1 MNNRLYISL
10 AGAMLLLVAMCGCI
24 KNDLPYGKVPL
35 SITAF
40 SVSGQTGD
48 AVISDKDLTVTV
60 NLEETANPAK
70 SELLNIEYKATLRD
84 GSDDSYN
91 NNIESSVKK
100 GDVLDLTNDFDIKL
114 SLFQEYNWKIV
125 PVQNIERVF
134 KVANQMGKP
143 VFDAEQKMALA
154 YIQKDL
160 PLSGAELQELKLGP
174 QGSEETGVVKG
185 VVSKENGWNFYK
197 NYIEAFVKVKFS
209 DFIDETWSIRI
220 YNFDQEMIK
229 ADPGVEVAWLYG
241 VGSEGQTCGFEYRK
255 VEDTEWITV
264 PSSDIEM
271 DGTDFK
277 TVLTGL
283 SAETQYVCRAKVG
296 DIVSEEVNFTTFAK
310 VEVPNMG
317 FEDWSQN
324 GKVICPWAE
333 GEEAF
338 WDSGNK
344 GSTTV
349 SENYN
354 ITMRVNEP
362 RPGSTGSMAAKL
374 ESKNILSYFA
384 AGNLFIGRFI
394 DVVDLKNGKLGFG
407 RSFSSFPTKLTGY
420 YKYKQEIINKTTV
433 GFEDYQ
439 GLPDTGIIWIAL
451 ISGTPDES
459 YDNTFVKI
467 RTDMENNKGEYFEK
481 DADYVLAY
489 GEMNIN
495 ETVSEYKK
503 FEIELE
509 YRRTDVVP
517 SGILIVCSASKLGD
531 YFTGGVGSTLWVD
544 DFALEYDY

>member
-1 MNNRLYISL
+1 MNKKIYISL
-10 AGAMLLLVAMCGCI
+10 AGAVALIIAMCGCI

-40 SVSGQTGD
+40 SVSGQVGD
-48 AVISDKDLTVTV
+48 AVISEKDMTVTV

-84 GSDDSYN
+84 GSDDNYH
-91 NNIESSVKK
+91 NNIESNIRK
-100 GDVLDLTNDFDIKL
+100 GDVLDLTHSLDVKL

-143 VFDAEQKMALA
+143 VFDAEQKIAVA

-160 PLSGAELQELKLGP
+160 PLSGAELQDLKLGP
-174 QGSEETGVVKG
+174 QGSEESGVVKG
-185 VVSKENGWNFYK
+185 VVSQENGWKFYK
-197 NYIEAFVKVKFS
+197 NYIEASVTVKFS

-220 YNFDQEMIK
+220 YNFDRDMTK
-229 ADPGVEVAWLYG
+229 AANPGVRVAWLYG
-241 VGSEGQTCGFEYRK
+241 IGMEGKTCGFEYRK
-255 VEDTEWITV
+255 ADDTEWTAV

-271 DGTDFK
+271 DGTDFS

-283 SAETQYVCRAKVG
+283 TPETKYVCRAKVG
-296 DIVSEEVNFTTFAK
+296 DIEGGEVEFTTLGE
-310 VEVPNMG
+310 VEIPNMG
-317 FEDWSQN
+317 FENWSQD

-333 GEEAF
+333 GEETF
-338 WDSGNK
+338 WDTGNK

-349 SENYN
+349 SENDN
-354 ITMRVNEP
+354 ITMGVSEP
-362 RPGSTGSMAAKL
+362 RPGSKGSTAAKL
-374 ESKNILSYFA
+374 ESKAIVGVMA
-384 AGNLFIGRFI
+384 AGNLFIG
-394 DVVDLKNGKLGFG
+394 KYKETQGMNGLLGFG
-407 RSFSSFPTKLTGY
+407 RTFQTFPTKLTGY
-420 YKYKQEIINKTTV
+420 YKYTQTNIDKTSK
-433 GFEDYQ
+433 GYEHLQ
-439 GLPDTGIIWIAL
+439 GQPDTGIVWVAL
-451 ISGTPDES
+451 VSGNPDSDGTYVEVKT
-459 YDNTFVKI
+459 DNA
-467 RTDMENNKGEYFEK
+467 NNNGKYFDK
-481 DADYVLAY
+481 NADNVIAY
-489 GEMNIN
+489 GEFNIN
-495 ETVSEYKK
+495 ETVDEYKK

>member
-143 VFDAEQKMALA
+143 VFDAEQKMAVA

-160 PLSGAELQELKLGP
+160 PLSGAELKELKLGP
-174 QGSEETGVVKG
+174 QGCEQSGVSMG
-185 VVSKENGWNFYK
+185 VVSQENGWKFYK
-197 NYIEAFVKVKFS
+197 NYIEAFVTVKFS

-220 YNFDQEMIK
+220 YNFDQDMTK
-229 ADPGVEVAWLYG
+229 AANPGVRVAWLYG
-241 VGSEGQTCGFEYRK
+241 IGMEGQTCGFEYRK
-255 VEDTEWITV
+255 ADDTEWTAV

-271 DGTDFK
+271 DGTDFS
-277 TVLTGL
+277 TVLTDL
-283 SAETQYVCRAKVG
+283 TPETKYVCRAKVG
-296 DIVSEEVNFTTFAK
+296 DIEGGEVEFTTLGE
-310 VEVPNMG
+310 VEIPNMG
-317 FEDWSQN
+317 FENWSQE

-333 GEEAF
+333 GEETF
-338 WDSGNK
+338 WDTGNK

-349 SENYN
+349 SENDN
-354 ITMRVNEP
+354 ITMGVNEP
-362 RPGSTGSMAAKL
+362 RPGSSGSTAAKL
-374 ESKNILSYFA
+374 ESKAIVGVMA
-384 AGNLFIGRFI
+384 AGNLFIG
-394 DVVDLKNGKLGFG
+394 KYKETQGMNGLLGFG
-407 RSFSSFPTKLTGY
+407 RTFQTFPTKLTGY
-420 YKYKQEIINKTTV
+420 YKYTQATIDKTSK
-433 GFEDYQ
+433 GYEHLQ
-439 GLPDTGIIWIAL
+439 GQPDTGIIWVAL
-451 ISGTPDES
+451 VSGNPDS
-459 YDNTFVKI
+459 YGTYVEVKTDNV
-467 RTDMENNKGEYFEK
+467 NNNGKYFDK
-481 DADYVLAY
+481 DADNVLAY

>member
-10 AGAMLLLVAMCGCI
+10 AGAVALIFAMCGCI

-48 AVISDKDLTVTV
+48 AVISEKDMTVTV

-84 GSDDSYN
+84 GSDNNYH
-91 NNIESSVKK
+91 NNIESNVKK
-100 GDVLDLTNDFDIKL
+100 GDVLDLTHNFDVKL
-114 SLFQEYNWKIV
+114 SLFQEYNWKVV

-143 VFDAEQKMALA
+143 MFDTEHKMAVA

-160 PLSGAELQELKLGP
+160 PLSGAELQDLKLGP
-174 QGSEETGVVKG
+174 QGSEESGVVKG
-185 VVSKENGWNFYK
+185 VVSQENGWKFYK
-197 NYIEAFVKVKFS
+197 NYIEAFVTVKFS

-220 YNFDQEMIK
+220 YNFDQDMTK
-229 ADPGVEVAWLYG
+229 AANPGVRVAWLYG
-241 VGSEGQTCGFEYRK
+241 IGMEGQTCSFEYRK
-255 VEDTEWITV
+255 ANDTEWIAV

-271 DGTDFK
+271 DGTDFS

-283 SAETQYVCRAKVG
+283 TPETKYVCRAKVG
-296 DIVSEEVNFTTFAK
+296 DIEGGKVEFTTLGE
-310 VEVPNMG
+310 VEIPNMG
-317 FEDWSQN
+317 FENWSQN

-333 GEEAF
+333 GEETF
-338 WDSGNK
+338 WDTGNK

-349 SENYN
+349 SENDN
-354 ITMRVNEP
+354 ITMGVNEP
-362 RPGSTGSMAAKL
+362 RPGSSGSTAAKL
-374 ESKNILSYFA
+374 ESKAIVGVMA
-384 AGNLFIGRFI
+384 AGNLFIGKYKET
-394 DVVDLKNGKLGFG
+394 LGMNGLLGFG
-407 RSFSSFPTKLTGY
+407 RTFQTFPTKLTGY
-420 YKYKQEIINKTTV
+420 YKYTQATIDKTSK
-433 GFEDYQ
+433 GYEHLQ
-439 GLPDTGIIWIAL
+439 GQPDTGIVWVAL
-451 ISGTPDES
+451 VSGNPDSDGTYVEIKT
-459 YDNTFVKI
+459 DNP
-467 RTDMENNKGEYFEK
+467 NNNGKYFDK
-481 DADYVLAY
+481 NADYVIAY

-495 ETVSEYKK
+495 ETVPDYKK

>member
-143 VFDAEQKMALA
+143 VFDAEQKMAVA

-220 YNFDQEMIK
+220 YNFDQDMTK
-229 ADPGVEVAWLYG
+229 AANPGVRVAWLYG
-241 VGSEGQTCGFEYRK
+241 IGMEGQTCGFEYRK
-255 VEDTEWITV
+255 ADDTEWTAV

-271 DGTDFK
+271 DGTDFS

-283 SAETQYVCRAKVG
+283 TPETKYVCRAKVG
-296 DIVSEEVNFTTFAK
+296 DIEGGEVEFTTLDE
-310 VEVPNMG
+310 VEIPNMG
-317 FEDWSQN
+317 FENWSQE
-324 GKVICPWAE
+324 GKVICPWAPG
-333 GEEAF
+333 GETY
-338 WDSGNK
+338 WDTGNH
-344 GSTTV
+344 GSSIV
-349 SENYN
+349 GGNN
-354 ITMRVNEP
+354 ITESTEDIRS
-362 RPGSTGSMAAKL
+362 GSSGKYAVKM
-374 ESKNILSYFA
+374 ESKSVVGYFA
-384 AGNLFIGRFI
+384 AGNIFIGKFKKT
-394 DVVDLKNGKLGFG
+394 VGTNGNLGFG
-407 RSFSSFPTKLTGY
+407 RAFSSFPTKLTGY
-420 YKYKQEIINKTTV
+420 YKYSQSTISNTSN
-433 GFEDYQ
+433 GFEQYKGQ
-439 GLPDTGIIWIAL
+439 PDTGIVWIAL
-451 ISGTPDES
+451 VSGTPDE
-459 YDNTFVKI
+459 YGTFVNI
-467 RTDMENNKGEYFEK
+467 VTDNPKNEGMYFDK

>member
-10 AGAMLLLVAMCGCI
+10 AGAVALVFAMCGCI

-48 AVISDKDLTVTV
+48 AVISEKDMTVTV

-84 GSDDSYN
+84 GSDNNYH

-100 GDVLDLTNDFDIKL
+100 GDVLDLTHNFDVKL

-143 VFDAEQKMALA
+143 VFDAEQKMAVA

-197 NYIEAFVKVKFS
+197 NYIEAFVTVKFS

-220 YNFDQEMIK
+220 YNFDQEMVK

-241 VGSEGQTCGFEYRK
+241 VGSEGQTCSFEYK
-255 VEDTEWITV
+255 KADDTEWIAV
-264 PSSDIEM
+264 PSSDIEV
-271 DGTDFK
+271 DGTDFR

-283 SAETQYVCRAKVG
+283 TPETKYVCRAKVG
-296 DIVSEEVNFTTFAK
+296 DIEGSEVEFTTYAK
-310 VEVPNMG
+310 VEIPNMG
-317 FEDWSQN
+317 FENWSQN

-333 GEEAF
+333 GEESF

-349 SENYN
+349 SENDN
-354 ITMRVNEP
+354 ITMGVNEP
-362 RPGSTGSMAAKL
+362 RPGSSGSTAAKL
-374 ESKNILSYFA
+374 ESKAIVGVMA
-384 AGNLFIGRFI
+384 AGNLFIG
-394 DVVDLKNGKLGFG
+394 KYKETQGMNGLLGFG
-407 RSFSSFPTKLTGY
+407 RTFQTFPTKLTGY
-420 YKYKQEIINKTTV
+420 YKYTQATIDKTSK
-433 GFEDYQ
+433 GYENLQ
-439 GLPDTGIIWIAL
+439 GQPDTGIVWIAL
-451 ISGTPDES
+451 VSGNPDSDGTYVEIKT
-459 YDNTFVKI
+459 DNPS
-467 RTDMENNKGEYFEK
+467 NNGKYFDK

-495 ETVSEYKK
+495 ETVPDYKK

-509 YRRTDVVP
+509 YRRTDVIP
-517 SGILIVCSASKLGD
+517 SGIIIVCSASKLGD

>member
-10 AGAMLLLVAMCGCI
+10 AGAVALVFAMCGCI

-48 AVISDKDLTVTV
+48 AVISEKDMTVTV

-84 GSDDSYN
+84 GSDNNYH

-100 GDVLDLTNDFDIKL
+100 GDVLDLTHNLDVKL

-143 VFDAEQKMALA
+143 VFDAEQKMAVA

-160 PLSGAELQELKLGP
+160 PLSGAELLELKLGP
-174 QGSEETGVVKG
+174 QGSEESGVVKG

-220 YNFDQEMIK
+220 YNFDQEMVK

-241 VGSEGQTCGFEYRK
+241 VGSEGQTCSFEYRK
-255 VEDTEWITV
+255 ADDTEWIAV
-264 PSSDIEM
+264 PSSDIEV
-271 DGTDFK
+271 DGTDFR

-283 SAETQYVCRAKVG
+283 TPETKYVCRAKVG
-296 DIVSEEVNFTTFAK
+296 DIEGSEVEFTTYAK
-310 VEVPNMG
+310 VEIPNMG
-317 FEDWSQN
+317 FEDWHKE

-333 GEEAF
+333 GEESF
-338 WDSGNK
+338 WDTGNH
-344 GSTTV
+344 GSTFVGNNNLTEGV
-349 SENYN
+349 E
-354 ITMRVNEP
+354 EP
-362 RPGSTGSMAAKL
+362 RSGSNGLKAAKL
-374 ESKNILSYFA
+374 ESKNIGGVFA
-384 AGNLFIGRFI
+384 AGNLFVGTFKGT
-394 DVVDLKNGKLGFG
+394 VGMNGNLGFG
-407 RSFSSFPTKLTGY
+407 RRFESFPIKLTGY
-420 YKYKQEIINKTTV
+420 YRYEQTEITNV
-433 GFEDYQ
+433 SNGYEQYQ
-439 GLPDTGIIWIAL
+439 GQPDTGSIWIAL
-451 ISGTPDES
+451 ISGNEDES
-459 YDNTFVKI
+459 GTFIDILTDNPS
-467 RTDMENNKGEYFEK
+467 NNGKYFDK

-495 ETVSEYKK
+495 ETVPDYKK

-509 YRRTDVVP
+509 YRRTDVIP
-517 SGILIVCSASKLGD
+517 SGIIIVCSASKLGD